1 MTENRADL
9 IRRELK
15 ALADPKKALFLPRF
29 FKAVPG
35 GYGEGDLFLGV
46 TVPLQRKIARNHYR
60 KIGLSDLGH
69 LLRDEFH
76 ECRLTA
82 LFILVLKYEK
92 AAGAEEKQLLAD
104 YYLGNIDYVNNWD
117 LVDST
122 AYKILGPHLEKRDR
136 SLLYELAGSGYLWR
150 QRVAIISTLH
160 FIRAGD
166 FADTLKLAEI
176 LLNHE
181 HDLIHKAVGWMLRE
195 VGNREF
201 DAEYKFLE
209 RHYKAMPRTA
219 LRYAIEKFDPA
230 LRKQFLTG
238 ALPRNEVE
246 GM

>member
-9 IRRELK
+9 IRQELK
-15 ALADPKKALFLPRF
+15 ACADPEKAAFLPRF

-35 GYGEGDLFLGV
+35 GYGEGDRFLGV
-46 TVPLQRKIARNHYR
+46 TVPLQRKIARTHYSD
-60 KIGLSDLGH
+60 IELSVLEC
-69 LLRDEFH
+69 LLRDQFH

-92 AAGAEEKQLLAD
+92 AMGAEEKQLLAD

-122 AYKILGPHLEKRDR
+122 AYKILGPHLETADR
-136 SLLYELAGSGYLWR
+136 SLLYELANSGHLWR

-166 FADTLKLAEI
+166 FNDTLKLSEI
-176 LLNHE
+176 LLDHK

-195 VGNREF
+195 VGNRDF
-201 DAEYKFLE
+201 NTEYIFLK
-209 RHYKAMPRTA
+209 RHYQAMPRTA

-238 ALPRNEVE
+238 TLINLEVE
-246 GM
+246 GL